1 MKEKIKINLEIP
13 TTFET
18 GVRQCS
24 TCLDKKIGQELSGS
38 LGRVSLANTVANVEC
53 ACGLNYP
60 VSYSVYYDPSG
71 ERTRIELLPLDDE
84 VNVTFDEYFLSRE
97 LTNWNG

>member
-1 MKEKIKINLEIP
+1 MKEKIKINIEIP

-24 TCLDKKIGQELSGS
+24 NCLDKKISQEVSGS
-38 LGRVSLANTVANVEC
+38 LGRVSLANMVANVEC

-60 VSYSVYYDPSG
+60 VSYSVHYDPSG
-71 ERTRIELLPLDDE
+71 ERTMIQLLPLDDE
-84 VNVTFDEYFLSRE
+84 VNVTFDEYFLNRE
-97 LTNWNG
+97 LTDGN